1 MTIDICPASAES
13 ATELGETEG
22 KTVVLLKN
30 YIYEN
35 NELRGMSLAY
45 IKSKYFKFSMST
57 KRTE

>member
-1 MTIDICPASAES
+1 MTIDICPASAEI

-35 NELRGMSLAY
+35 NELRGHESCLY
-45 IKSKYFKFSMST
+45 KKQIL
-57 KRTE
+57 